1 MGMTCTACHTR
12 QIEVA
17 GTAYRIDGGP
27 AFVDFHKTGAYRIPE
42 EALILSEQFSSS
54 ADVVRLGAR

>member
-17 GTAYRIDGGP
+17 GIAYRIDGGP
-27 AFVDFHKTGAYRIPE
+27 ALVDFDKTGKR
-42 EALILSEQFSSS
+42 ALIEYLKK
-54 ADVVRLGAR
+54 L